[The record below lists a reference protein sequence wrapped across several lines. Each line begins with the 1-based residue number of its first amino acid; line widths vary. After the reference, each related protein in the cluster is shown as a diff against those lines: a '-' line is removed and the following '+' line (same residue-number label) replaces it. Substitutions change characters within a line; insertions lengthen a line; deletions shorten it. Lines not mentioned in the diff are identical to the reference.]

1 MVLFC
6 ALLPSSLDSGF
17 IALVRVEVLEQINPF
32 TYIHDLHVENCLV
45 SLSHFTLGLF
55 RGKLTNVT

>member
-17 IALVRVEVLEQINPF
+17 IALVRVEVLE
-32 TYIHDLHVENCLV
+32 NCLV
-45 SLSHFTLGLF
+45 SLSHFISGLF